1 MARILVVD
9 DHHAA
14 RITIRELL
22 NWHSF
27 QVCRDAKDGKEAI
40 EKVIE
45 LKPDIVVLDINMPGM
60 NGVKAAQEIRR
71 ISPTTKIVLLTVHDT
86 PAMLERAHLWAHGF
100 ISKSA
105 AGTELIP
112 VLNRLAGT
120 TPNTRPLADSH
131 GKG

>member
-9 DHHAA
+9 DHYAA

-27 QVCRDAKDGKEAI
+27 QVCGDAKDGKEAI

-45 LKPDIVVLDINMPGM
+45 LKPDIVVLDINMPEM

-86 PAMLERAHLWAHGF
+86 PAMLQRTHLWAHGF